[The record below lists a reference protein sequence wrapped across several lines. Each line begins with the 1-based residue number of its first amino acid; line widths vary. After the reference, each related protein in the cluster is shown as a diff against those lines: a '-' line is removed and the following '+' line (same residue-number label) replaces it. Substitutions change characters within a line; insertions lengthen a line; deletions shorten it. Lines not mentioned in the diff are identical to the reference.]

1 MSVKHIP
8 FIVAVVFFLHIA
20 DADADPYNGPIFDAH
35 GHIGASFDPSTINR
49 VMESNNVTRQVLM
62 ARYYPGKADDIAGRD
77 ALSLE
82 MADSHPGRYF
92 PLVGMQRPVL
102 TGADKWH
109 TLTGPI
115 EALLRE
121 TERKLATGKFYG
133 IGEVIVRHF
142 AYTTGRHAEL
152 DNPIYSTFTRRL
164 SDIAMRF
171 DVPIVIHM
179 EGEPGLVADFSRLI
193 DEYKPVRYVWAHN
206 CGRSHAPVIREMLT
220 RHPNLFC
227 DLASMTNLPRQ
238 MYGTGLPRMEPYT
251 ALMEEKG
258 KFFPDMKDIYEAF
271 PDRFAIGT
279 DVAHARGM
287 NMRNYS
293 RRVKRFRWL
302 LGQLSPATA
311 KLFAE
316 GNALR
321 IFKLK
326 SSKPAA
332 PLSEGITVKGFS
344 ESGIEPGTILRDVT
358 YCKGGRFS
366 LKMDLHYP
374 EKTTAKMP
382 VVVYVHGGGF
392 VQGNKAFGYLTTFY
406 PRLNDLG
413 FVIAA
418 VNYRLAAVSRF
429 PAMIEDVK
437 CSIRFLRAKARELGI
452 DPDRIGAMG
461 HSAGGTLVSL
471 LGVADGGDG
480 LEGNGGHVGISS
492 RVQAVVGV
500 APVLNLT
507 QLDGFAENLRRNVK
521 RAFGEND
528 TDNLRLGSPVNYVSH
543 DDAPFLI
550 FQGDKDTQI
559 QTLEPARHFIEKLT
573 AAGVESRLVVIGNA
587 SHIFRPNGGKMT
599 MSQEEMRK
607 QVAEFFSAYL
617 K

>member
-8 FIVAVVFFLHIA
+8 FIVAVVFFLHVA
-20 DADADPYNGPIFDAH
+20 DAGADPYNGPIFDAH
-35 GHIGASFDPSTINR
+35 GHLGASFDRSTISR
-49 VMESNNVTRQVLM
+49 VMKNSGVTRQILM
-62 ARYYPGKADDIAGRD
+62 ARYYNGGPKDRGGNDKM
-77 ALSLE
+77 SLR
-82 MADSHPGRYF
+82 MAASHPGRFF
-92 PLVGMQRPVL
+92 PLAGMQRPVL
-102 TGADKWH
+102 TGAHKWH
-109 TLTGPI
+109 NPTGKI
-115 EALLRE
+115 ERLLQVVE
-121 TERKLATGKFYG
+121 KMLASGKFYG

-142 AYTTGRHAEL
+142 SYSSGPHAEV
-152 DNPIYSTFTRRL
+152 DHPIYSTFMKRL

-179 EGEPGLVADFSRLI
+179 EGAPGLVADFSRLI
-193 DEYKPVRYVWAHN
+193 DEYKTVRYVWAHN

-251 ALMEEKG
+251 ALMEKDG
-258 KFFPDMKDIYEAF
+258 IFFPPMKKIYEDF
-271 PDRFAIGT
+271 PDRFTLGM

-287 NMRNYS
+287 NNRNYS
-293 RRVKRFRWL
+293 RRVNRFRQL
-302 LGQLSPATA
+302 LGQLSPSAA
-311 KLFAE
+311 KLIAE

-326 SSKPAA
+326 SSKSAA
-332 PLSEGITVKGFS
+332 PWSEGITVQGFS
-344 ESGIEPGTILRDVT
+344 ESGIEPGAVQRNVT

-374 EKTTAKMP
+374 GKITAKMP

-392 VQGNKAFGYLTTFY
+392 VQGNKVFGYLTTFY
-406 PRLNDLG
+406 PRLHDLG

-418 VNYRLAAVSRF
+418 VNYRLAAVSTF

-500 APVLNLT
+500 APVLNLAR
-507 QLDGFAENLRRNVK
+507 LDGFAENLRRNIE

-528 TDNLRLGSPVNYVSH
+528 TDNLRLGSPANYVSR

-550 FQGDKDTQI
+550 FQGDQDTQI
-559 QTLEPARHFIEKLT
+559 RSLDPARHFNEKLT

-587 SHIFRPNGGKMT
+587 SHKFRPDGGKMT
-599 MSQEEMRK
+599 MSQEEMRRL
-607 QVAEFFSAYL
+607 VAEFFGTHF